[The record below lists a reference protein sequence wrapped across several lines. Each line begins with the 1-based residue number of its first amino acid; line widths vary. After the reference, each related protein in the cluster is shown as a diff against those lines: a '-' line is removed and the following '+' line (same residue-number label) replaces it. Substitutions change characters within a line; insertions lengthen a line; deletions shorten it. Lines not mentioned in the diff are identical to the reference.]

1 MCRVAP
7 SAPVDCRDT
16 VTAGR
21 WSTHRS
27 PAPLVDKTPHRIAGM
42 FDGIA
47 RRYDVL
53 NHILSAGLDRRWRA
67 RAVRSLGLGGEELV
81 VDLCTGT
88 ADLAIALTRG
98 PAGASQVVGVDFA
111 GEMLRRGQAKIADR
125 GLAGRV
131 RLVRGDVTR
140 VPVGSESAHCATVA
154 FGIRNVEDPRR
165 ALDEMHR
172 LIRPGGRVAILE
184 FGTPNVPV
192 LRSVYAWYFQR
203 VLPRLGAAISG
214 HDSAYAY
221 LPASV
226 GEFGGRDALCG
237 LLRAAGFIEIRAV
250 PLQLGIVYLYEARRA
265 QM

>member
-1 MCRVAP
+1 
-7 SAPVDCRDT
+7 
-16 VTAGR
+16 
-21 WSTHRS
+21 
-27 PAPLVDKTPHRIAGM
+27 M

-53 NHILSAGLDRRWRA
+53 NHVLSAGLDRRWRA
-67 RAVRSLGLGGEELV
+67 RAVRSLDLAGGEVV

-88 ADLAIALTRG
+88 GDLAIALTCG
-98 PAGASQVVGVDFA
+98 PTTASLVVGVDFA
-111 GEMLRRGQAKIADR
+111 GEMLRRGQAKIVGR
-125 GLAGRV
+125 GLAERV

-140 VPVGSESAHCATVA
+140 VPVASAAAHCATVA
-154 FGIRNVEDPRR
+154 FGIRNVEQPAR
-165 ALDEMHR
+165 ALAEMHR
-172 LIRPGGRVAILE
+172 LVRPGGRIAILE
-184 FGTPNVPV
+184 FGTPDVPV

-226 GEFGGRDALCG
+226 GEFGGQEALCS
-237 LLRAAGFIEIRAV
+237 LLRAAGFISIRAV

-265 QM
+265 